1 MVPNSLRSLV
11 AVTTL
16 FATLFT
22 TLAGAECAKAN
33 PDGAVRS
40 IAFTS
45 DRKSTT
51 GSLDI
56 YLMDADG
63 RGASEKLTDA
73 PAASLMPAWSAD
85 GSGFAF
91 VRSGLTGIPGIYLMD
106 AGGVN
111 ETPLLTDL
119 LSNTDPAWFP
129 GGRRIVFSRSE
140 DIYTATLGA
149 SGDLGEKPIR
159 LTRNTNAE
167 RQPAVSPNGR
177 KIAFASDRDGDF
189 DVYLMNA
196 APESKTNR
204 PVKLTRNQVD
214 DFTLD
219 WSPEGERIAFSHD
232 TEGGREIYVM
242 KAAPRSQDT
251 NSPRNLTGDPADDS
265 DPTWSPDGELIAFT
279 SDRTG
284 DDDIW
289 RMRAD
294 GTDPTNLTR
303 SPRSEDLQPAWR
315 PLP

>member
-63 RGASEKLTDA
+63 RGASEMLTDT

-85 GSGFAF
+85 GTRIAF
-91 VRSGLTGIPGIYLMD
+91 VRSGLTGIPGIYHMD
-106 AGGVN
+106 ANSPN
-111 ETPLLTDL
+111 ETPLLTVL
-119 LSNTDPAWFP
+119 LFNTDPAWFP
-129 GGRRIVFSRSE
+129 GGRKIVFSRSE
-140 DIYTATLGA
+140 NIYMATLNAGGN
-149 SGDLGEKPIR
+149 SKPIR
-159 LTRNTNAE
+159 LTRNTNAD
-167 RQPAVSPNGR
+167 RQPAVSPSGR

-189 DVYLMNA
+189 DIYLMNA
-196 APESKTNR
+196 GPESKTNR

-214 DFTLD
+214 DFTPD

-251 NSPRNLTGDPADDS
+251 NPPRNLTGDPADDS

-303 SPRSEDLQPAWR
+303 SPSSTDLQPAWR